1 MMPGGFD
8 IRQATSADRE
18 AAYWV
23 CLKTGDHGADGE
35 ALFADDPDALGRIYV
50 GPYLEFEPEL
60 ALVLEDNEGICGYCL
75 GAMDSRKLFERYER
89 EWRLGLARRY
99 PEPVGDPSRW
109 TPTEQ
114 VYHLYHHPDYFCP
127 EPYELYPSQLHIDLV
142 PRAQGRGLGRRLVDK
157 VVSRMEA
164 NGSPGVHLGM
174 SARNERAHGFY
185 LKLGFEELAR
195 DGIGEN
201 EAIYLGKRLN
211 PAGDSA

>member
-1 MMPGGFD
+1 MQGGFD

-89 EWRLGLARRY
+89 EWRPGLAKRY

-142 PRAQGRGLGRRLVDK
+142 PRAQGRGLGRRLVDE
-157 VVSRMEA
+157 VVSRMES

-211 PAGDSA
+211 PAGNSA

>member
-1 MMPGGFD
+1 MPGEFR
-8 IRQATSADRE
+8 IRKATPADKS

-50 GPYLEFEPEL
+50 GPYLEYEPEL
-60 ALVLEDNEGICGYCL
+60 ALVLEDDEGVCGYCL
-75 GAMDSRKLFERYER
+75 GAMDSRQLYERYDR
-89 EWRLGLARRY
+89 DWRPGLARDF
-99 PEPVGDPSRW
+99 PAPSGDSARW
-109 TPTEQ
+109 TPVEQ
-114 VYHLYHHPDYFCP
+114 AHHLYHHPDYFCP
-127 EPYELYPSQLHIDLV
+127 EPYDLYPSQLHIDLL
-142 PRAQGRGLGRRLVDK
+142 PRAQGRGLGRRLVEE
-157 VVSRMEA
+157 VVLLIEA

-195 DGIGEN
+195 DGSGEN

-211 PAGDSA
+211 KRGGSV

>member
-1 MMPGGFD
+1 MQGGFD

-89 EWRLGLARRY
+89 EWRPGLAKRY
-99 PEPVGDPSRW
+99 PEPGGDPSRW
-109 TPTEQ
+109 RPTEQ

-142 PRAQGRGLGRRLVDK
+142 PRAQGRGLGRRLVDE
-157 VVSRMEA
+157 VVSRMES
-164 NGSPGVHLGM
+164 NESPGVHLGM

>member
-1 MMPGGFD
+1 MPGGFD

-60 ALVLEDNEGICGYCL
+60 ALVLEDSEGICGYCL

-89 EWRLGLARRY
+89 EWRPGLAKRY
-99 PEPVGDPSRW
+99 PEPGGDPSGW
-109 TPTEQ
+109 TPVEQ

-127 EPYELYPSQLHIDLV
+127 EPYDLYPSQLHIDLV
-142 PRAQGRGLGRRLVDK
+142 PRAQGRGLGRRLVEE
-157 VVSRMEA
+157 VVSRIEA

-195 DGIGEN
+195 DGTGEN

>member
-1 MMPGGFD
+1 MPGGFD

-89 EWRLGLARRY
+89 EWRPGLAKRY

-109 TPTEQ
+109 PPTEQ
-114 VYHLYHHPDYFCP
+114 VYHLYHPPDYFCP
-127 EPYELYPSQLHIDLV
+127 ERYELYPSQLHIDLV
-142 PRAQGRGLGRRLVDK
+142 PRAQGRGLGRRLVDE
-157 VVSRMEA
+157 VVSRMES
-164 NGSPGVHLGM
+164 NGSTGVHLGM

>member
-1 MMPGGFD
+1 MQGGFD

-75 GAMDSRKLFERYER
+75 GAIDSRKLFERYER
-89 EWRLGLARRY
+89 EWRPGLAKRY

-142 PRAQGRGLGRRLVDK
+142 PRAQGRGLGRRLVDE
-157 VVSRMEA
+157 VVSRMES
-164 NGSPGVHLGM
+164 NESPGVHLGM

>member
-1 MMPGGFD
+1 MPGGFD

-89 EWRLGLARRY
+89 EWRPGLAKRY

-142 PRAQGRGLGRRLVDK
+142 PRAQGRGLGRRLVDE
-157 VVSRMEA
+157 VVSRMES

>member
-1 MMPGGFD
+1 MQGGFD

-89 EWRLGLARRY
+89 EWRPGLAKRY
-99 PEPVGDPSRW
+99 PEPGGDPSRW

-142 PRAQGRGLGRRLVDK
+142 PRAQGRGLGRRLVDE
-157 VVSRMEA
+157 VVSRMES
-164 NGSPGVHLGM
+164 NESPGVHLGM

>member
-1 MMPGGFD
+1 MQGGFD

-89 EWRLGLARRY
+89 EWRPGLAKRY

-142 PRAQGRGLGRRLVDK
+142 PRAQGRGLGRRLVDE
-157 VVSRMEA
+157 VVSRMES
-164 NGSPGVHLGM
+164 NESPGVHLGM

>member
-1 MMPGGFD
+1 MQGGFD

-89 EWRLGLARRY
+89 EWRPGLAKRY
-99 PEPVGDPSRW
+99 PEPGGDPSGW
-109 TPTEQ
+109 TPVEQ

-142 PRAQGRGLGRRLVDK
+142 PRAQGRGLGRRLVEE
-157 VVSRMEA
+157 VVSRIEA

-195 DGIGEN
+195 DGTGEN

>member
-1 MMPGGFD
+1 MPGGFD

-142 PRAQGRGLGRRLVDK
+142 PRAQGRGLGRRLVDE

-195 DGIGEN
+195 DGTGEN

>member
-1 MMPGGFD
+1 MPGGFD

-89 EWRLGLARRY
+89 EWRPGLAKRY

-211 PAGDSA
+211 PAGSSA

>member
-1 MMPGGFD
+1 MPGGFD

-89 EWRLGLARRY
+89 EWRPGLAKRY

-211 PAGDSA
+211 PAGNSA